1 MSKLNA
7 FLNPKPLKEERE
19 VIISDRFCDEKGD
32 PIPFKIRALTQWEND
47 MLRKKCT
54 AQKLVEGTLQE
65 VLDTSAF
72 TAQLIVAA
80 TLEPDFRSAELCQPA
95 TLEPDFRSAEL
106 CQHYGVM
113 DPAELVTVMLSAGE
127 YAALGREVSRLS
139 GFGSRAVAEKN
150 S

>member
-80 TLEPDFRSAELCQPA
+80 TLEPDFRSAELCQ
-95 TLEPDFRSAEL
+95 
-106 CQHYGVM
+106 HYGVM